1 MWSVLALSHLSDT
14 RQICDRFHKQL
25 TSLLEQYR
33 NTRDKNRFMS
43 TTSNFRL
50 KDNICQETL
59 EPASPSRGQVWA
71 SDTDYGDRVRD
82 LVLPLPE
89 LRHKH
94 LTQALRICVS
104 TRALSQ
110 GLLGPTLFFRDLF
123 LVFEAGVRIYIL
135 RSKGTFIYPLITRH
149 IYPYNTS
156 LY

>member
-1 MWSVLALSHLSDT
+1 
-14 RQICDRFHKQL
+14 
-25 TSLLEQYR
+25 
-33 NTRDKNRFMS
+33 MS

-89 LRHKH
+89 LHHKH

-123 LVFEAGVRIYIL
+123 LIFEAGVRIYIL
-135 RSKGTFIYPLITRH
+135 RLKGTFIYPLITRR

-156 LY
+156 LYQFYLDTFFYIYKLWLLLSYTFKECIIFLILVLI

>member
-1 MWSVLALSHLSDT
+1 MWSVLALNHLSDT
-14 RQICDRFHKQL
+14 RQIFDRFHEQL

-59 EPASPSRGQVWA
+59 ELASPSRGQVWG

-82 LVLPLPE
+82 LVLPL
-89 LRHKH
+89 LGLHHKH

-110 GLLGPTLFFRDLF
+110 GLLGPTLFSGSGFLF
-123 LVFEAGVRIYIL
+123 
-135 RSKGTFIYPLITRH
+135 SKQGLEFLHSNRRGGLFIP
-149 IYPYNTS
+149 
-156 LY
+156 

>member
-1 MWSVLALSHLSDT
+1 MWSVLALNHLSDT
-14 RQICDRFHKQL
+14 RQICDRFHEQL
-25 TSLLEQYR
+25 TCLLEQYR

-43 TTSNFRL
+43 TTSNFRP

-59 EPASPSRGQVWA
+59 ERGQVWG

-82 LVLPLPE
+82 LVIPLSG

-110 GLLGPTLFFRDLF
+110 GLLGPTLFSGIWFFYFRSR
-123 LVFEAGVRIYIL
+123 G
-135 RSKGTFIYPLITRH
+135 
-149 IYPYNTS
+149 
-156 LY
+156 

>member
-1 MWSVLALSHLSDT
+1 MWSVLALNHLSDT
-14 RQICDRFHKQL
+14 RQIFDRFHEQL

-59 EPASPSRGQVWA
+59 ELASPSRGQVWG

-82 LVLPLPE
+82 LVLPLLG

-110 GLLGPTLFFRDLF
+110 DLLGPTLFSGIWFFLF
-123 LVFEAGVRIYIL
+123 
-135 RSKGTFIYPLITRH
+135 SKQGLEFLHSNRRGGLFIP
-149 IYPYNTS
+149 
-156 LY
+156 

>member
-1 MWSVLALSHLSDT
+1 
-14 RQICDRFHKQL
+14 
-25 TSLLEQYR
+25 
-33 NTRDKNRFMS
+33 MS

-89 LRHKH
+89 LHHKH

-123 LVFEAGVRIYIL
+123 LIFEAGVRIYIL

-149 IYPYNTS
+149 IYPITH
-156 LY
+156 LYISFIQILFSIYINYGYFYHIHLKNVLFF

>member
-1 MWSVLALSHLSDT
+1 MWSVLALNHLSDT
-14 RQICDRFHKQL
+14 RQIYDRFHKQL

-59 EPASPSRGQVWA
+59 EPASPSRGQVWG

-82 LVLPLPE
+82 LVLPLSG

-110 GLLGPTLFFRDLF
+110 GLLGSTLFSGIWFSI
-123 LVFEAGVRIYIL
+123 FEAGVRIFTL
-135 RSKGTFIYPLITRH
+135 KLKGSFIYPLITRH
-149 IYPYNTS
+149 LYP
-156 LY
+156 